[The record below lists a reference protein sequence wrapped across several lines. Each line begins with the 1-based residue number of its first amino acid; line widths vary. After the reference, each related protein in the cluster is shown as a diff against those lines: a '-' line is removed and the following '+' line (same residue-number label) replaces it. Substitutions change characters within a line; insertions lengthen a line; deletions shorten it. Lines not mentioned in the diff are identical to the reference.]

1 MSVHIQSDE
10 SIYTQYQVRQPRVT
24 AVAVAMGLLTAFL
37 LLLFGYPLLVSAG
50 MWMLAMALVCIL
62 YAFVS
67 YHRFAV
73 PVWETALAGQ
83 VMGFLGI
90 GLLFAASFVTV

>member
-1 MSVHIQSDE
+1 MSIHIQTDE
-10 SIYTQYQVRQPRVT
+10 RIIARYQAREPRVT
-24 AVAVAMGLLTAFL
+24 AVAIASGLLLGFIL
-37 LLLFGYPLLVSAG
+37 LLAGYSLLVSIG
-50 MWMLAMALVCIL
+50 MWLMGMALVCIL

-73 PVWETALAGQ
+73 PVWETAIAGQ
-83 VMGFLGI
+83 VIGLVGI